1 MTGPTDLPTLPDA
14 RFAGLL
20 AEAKA
25 LQDRTI
31 ELRRKLHRHPERG
44 LDLPATQAA
53 IVAALDGLPLEIQLG
68 KTSTSVTA
76 VLRGS
81 KPGRSILLRGDMDA
95 LPLQEDTG
103 LDFSSEVDGTMHA
116 CGHDT
121 HVAMLASAAKLLSE
135 HAEELSGSVVFMF
148 QPGEEGY
155 HGARHMIHEGVL
167 DAAGSRVERAFGLH
181 IHNEARSGVV
191 RTRKGPIMAS
201 ADSFAIWV
209 TGKGGHGSAPHH
221 AIDPI
226 PAAAEMVGAL
236 QTMITRRV
244 SVFEPAVVSVT
255 RIAAGTTNNI
265 IPETAELEGTIRT
278 LSETTRALVRT
289 EIPKVCEAI
298 GAAYG
303 CRVAVEITPG
313 YPVSVN
319 NDEVADHVLSLAA
332 EVLGAT
338 GAEPMAD
345 PIMGAEDFS
354 YVLQRVPGAF
364 AFLGGC
370 PPDVD
375 LADAVPNHS
384 NRVVFDE
391 HAMASG
397 VAMYA
402 AFALDA
408 LR

>member
-25 LQDRTI
+25 LQDQTV
-31 ELRRKLHRHPERG
+31 ELRRELHRHPEQG
-44 LDLPATQAA
+44 LDLPLSQAA

-68 KTSTSVTA
+68 NASTSVTA
-76 VLRGS
+76 VLRGG

-103 LDFSSEVDGTMHA
+103 LEFASELDGTMHA

-121 HVAMLASAAKLLSE
+121 HVAMLASAAKLLSA
-135 HAEELSGSVVFMF
+135 HVEELSGSIVFMF
-148 QPGEEGY
+148 QPGEEGH

-181 IHNEARSGVV
+181 IYNEARSGVIQ
-191 RTRKGPIMAS
+191 TRPGPIMAS

-209 TGKGGHGSAPHH
+209 TGKGGHGSAPHRT
-221 AIDPI
+221 IDPV
-226 PAAAEMVGAL
+226 PTAAEIVGAL

-255 RIAAGTTNNI
+255 RIAAGTTTNI

-278 LSETTRALVRT
+278 LSEKTRALVRA
-289 EIPKVCEAI
+289 EIPKLCEAI
-298 GAAYG
+298 GTAHG

-313 YPVSVN
+313 YPVTVN
-319 NDEVADHVLSLAA
+319 NDEVAEHVLSLAG
-332 EVLGAT
+332 EVLGVRN
-338 GAEPMAD
+338 AEAMAD
-345 PIMGAEDFS
+345 PVMGAEDFS
-354 YVLQRVPGAF
+354 YVLQRIPGAF
-364 AFLGGC
+364 AFLGGR
-370 PPDVD
+370 PADVD
-375 LADAVPNHS
+375 PADAAPNHS

-391 HAMASG
+391 DAMASG